1 MIAQRPDVARTGD
14 RLGRGVRDGV
24 GGIIIDGRA
33 VVIGIVEQRVQFFLG
48 DSDQAEVEILGQQAA
63 FTRRLDR
70 LSRQASRIERD
81 LRISTETLGLF
92 VRFWLMIT
100 PPIAPEDQAA
110 AQIKGRER
118 FEGFVDTLGKRIQK
132 GQSFL
137 QEIPD
142 DVAPDPSKGEGE
154 EPR

>member
-63 FTRRLDR
+63 FTR
-70 LSRQASRIERD
+70 RIERD